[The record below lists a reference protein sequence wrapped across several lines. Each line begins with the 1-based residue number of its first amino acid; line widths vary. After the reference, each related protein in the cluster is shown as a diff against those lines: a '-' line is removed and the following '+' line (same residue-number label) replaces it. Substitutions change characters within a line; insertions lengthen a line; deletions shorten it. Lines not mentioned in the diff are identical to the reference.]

1 MHICM
6 QNMQNGINLLKVLI
20 FRVWR
25 FQNSLWDA
33 PETGQ
38 VPTSHQDSLDRASL
52 NPRDHYPLRLKTDRL
67 TCKSSGPGFKNDSP
81 VPLLPGQVLSSII
94 SWSCGNFSPP
104 PKSGRAPL
112 AGCVVGSESA
122 LAIFHVTLSPPPPHG
137 TPLLLRKSGLS
148 QRRETLA
155 LSLSSHRTL
164 PQGFQRRNFSTI
176 NFSWDRVV
184 SITLDPG
191 LWKSENM
198 LSFGPIPN
206 IWWIKKLPLSWTSFV
221 EKMAFILFVSQQK
234 CFCNFFCV
242 RYLPVSLRNASPRTF
257 VSRSGGR
264 SAAIRWNPP
273 PSPGSPPPLIGMTDN

>member
-52 NPRDHYPLRLKTDRL
+52 NPRDHYPLRLKTDML
-67 TCKSSGPGFKNDSP
+67 TWKCSGPGEWFPRPSAAW
-81 VPLLPGQVLSSII
+81 SSALIHHHLEL
-94 SWSCGNFSPP
+94 WQLFSSSEVRTGPA
-104 PKSGRAPL
+104 GRVYP
-112 AGCVVGSESA
+112 A

-137 TPLLLRKSGLS
+137 TPQLLRKSGLS

-164 PQGFQRRNFSTI
+164 PQGFQRRNSSPI
-176 NFSWDRVV
+176 NFSWGRVV

-191 LWKSENM
+191 LWKSEYM

-221 EKMAFILFVSQQK
+221 EKMAFILFVVQQK
-234 CFCNFFCV
+234 YFCNFICV

-273 PSPGSPPPLIGMTDN
+273 LYPSSPSPFIGMTDN

>member
-1 MHICM
+1 MIPPSLFCLVKCSHPSSA
-6 QNMQNGINLLKVLI
+6 GVVATFLL
-20 FRVWR
+20 FR
-25 FQNSLWDA
+25 SPD
-33 PETGQ
+33 G
-38 VPTSHQDSLDRASL
+38 
-52 NPRDHYPLRLKTDRL
+52 PRW
-67 TCKSSGPGFKNDSP
+67 PG
-81 VPLLPGQVLSSII
+81 
-94 SWSCGNFSPP
+94 
-104 PKSGRAPL
+104 
-112 AGCVVGSESA
+112 VVGSESA

-137 TPLLLRKSGLS
+137 TPQLLRKSGLS

-164 PQGFQRRNFSTI
+164 PQGFQRRNSSPI

-198 LSFGPIPN
+198 LSFGSIPN
-206 IWWIKKLPLSWTSFV
+206 IWSIKKLPLSWTSFYW
-221 EKMAFILFVSQQK
+221 KKWLLSLL
-234 CFCNFFCV
+234 FCNNFFLNFIYV

-273 PSPGSPPPLIGMTDN
+273 PPSPFIGITDN

>member
-1 MHICM
+1 MIPPSLCCLVKCSHPSSA
-6 QNMQNGINLLKVLI
+6 GVVATFLLL
-20 FRVWR
+20 R
-25 FQNSLWDA
+25 SPD
-33 PETGQ
+33 G
-38 VPTSHQDSLDRASL
+38 
-52 NPRDHYPLRLKTDRL
+52 PRW
-67 TCKSSGPGFKNDSP
+67 PG
-81 VPLLPGQVLSSII
+81 
-94 SWSCGNFSPP
+94 
-104 PKSGRAPL
+104 
-112 AGCVVGSESA
+112 VVGSESA

-164 PQGFQRRNFSTI
+164 PQGFQRRNSSPI

-191 LWKSENM
+191 LWKSEYM

-221 EKMAFILFVSQQK
+221 EKMAFIPFVSQQK
-234 CFCNFFCV
+234 CFCNFICV

-273 PSPGSPPPLIGMTDN
+273 LPPPPPPSSASQTTSLIDIPENLKVRGYFQRNYSKR